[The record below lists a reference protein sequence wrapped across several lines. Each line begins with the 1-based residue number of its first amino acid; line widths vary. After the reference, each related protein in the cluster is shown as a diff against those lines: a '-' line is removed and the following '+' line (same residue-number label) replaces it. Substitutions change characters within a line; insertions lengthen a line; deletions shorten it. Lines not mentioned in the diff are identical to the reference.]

1 MVVYPSLHDIAARF
15 PNVQPG
21 LIGNDIAY
29 PAMLV
34 YLPSG
39 FAGLMVAGLFAAY
52 RSTMET
58 HLNWGTSYLVHDFYQ
73 RYIRPGASERHL
85 VLAGRIGTVVLMLLG
100 VALTPLLDNA
110 KEAFNLLLSIGA
122 GTGLIYL
129 LRWFWWRINAWSE
142 VSAMASSFLIA
153 AAFFIAGKLGYLAG
167 LTEDQRSIA
176 TLLAT
181 VVTTSIVW
189 VAVTF
194 LTPPAADETLVAFYR
209 KVRPAGPG
217 WARIRAL
224 AGVGP
229 APDSPTL
236 ALLGWVLG
244 LASIYGALFATGGF
258 VYGRPGE
265 GTAWLAVALAGIA
278 GLFGVGR
285 RLWGSPRNAEQAV
298 E

>member
-1 MVVYPSLHDIAARF
+1 M
-15 PNVQPG
+15 
-21 LIGNDIAY
+21 GNDIAY

-34 YLPSG
+34 YLPAG

-73 RYIRPGASERHL
+73 RYIRPDASQKHL

-100 VALTPLLDNA
+100 VSLTPLLDNA

-142 VSAMASSFLIA
+142 VSAMASSFLVSLG
-153 AAFFIAGKLGYLAG
+153 FFAAGKAGYLGA
-167 LTEDQRSIA
+167 LTEDQRGIL
-176 TLLAT
+176 TLLVT
-181 VVTTSIVW
+181 VGITTVVW

-194 LTPPAADETLVAFYR
+194 LTPPVGDTALVAFYR
-209 KVRPAGPG
+209 KVRPAGAG

-244 LASIYGALFATGGF
+244 LAAIYGALFATGGF
-258 VYGRPGE
+258 VYGRALE
-265 GTAWLAVALAGIA
+265 GSVWSLVALAGVG
-278 GLFGVGR
+278 GLVAIGR
-285 RLWGSPRNAEQAV
+285 RLWGPGEPSAPES
-298 E
+298 